1 MLARIHVTLA
11 CADRKQSK
19 WFNLLADNAHARE
32 YLCEGIRINID
43 IVYSF
48 MGVLLCFWSR
58 SWYFISAK
66 NKLFW
71 RLRSI
76 STSQEV
82 V

>member
-1 MLARIHVTLA
+1 MLAGIHVTLA
-11 CADRKQSK
+11 CADRKQSER
-19 WFNLLADNAHARE
+19 FHLLADNAHARE
-32 YLCEGIRINID
+32 FLCKEISIILY
-43 IVYSF
+43 IFSIF
-48 MGVLLCFWSR
+48 MGVLLCFVSR
-58 SWYFISAK
+58 SWYRISAK